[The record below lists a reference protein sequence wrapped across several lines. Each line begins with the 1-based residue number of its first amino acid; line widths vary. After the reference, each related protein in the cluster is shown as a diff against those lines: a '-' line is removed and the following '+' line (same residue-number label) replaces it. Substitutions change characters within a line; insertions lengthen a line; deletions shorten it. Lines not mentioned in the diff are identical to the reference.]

1 MERAGIE
8 PPKAKVDYKEEK
20 HKKKTHARNIDYCR
34 TLMQTP
40 HILAYLKER
49 GIHKDSI
56 KKWRLGYIDEADKSN
71 PLFGEKVAGRLV
83 FGLAEE
89 AYDSKKAKTVAMAYR
104 TMHDEKPKYYN
115 DYTSDLYEKK
125 FYLYGI
131 NEARKAIRKRNFAFV
146 MEGYTD
152 VIISHQSG
160 FENAVATCGTA
171 FTHEQMEK
179 LFKLTRNLIFWY
191 DGDSAGYDAMMES
204 IEELLEFGFRVQI
217 IKSSGYDPAELMN
230 KLHQNEEAIEK
241 YIRDHARPA
250 LQVIAEE
257 ALSDYEAKMNQ
268 AKLDVLDELLPIL
281 NSIKDESEKIVFK
294 SMINNRLGV
303 NL

>member
-1 MERAGIE
+1 
-8 PPKAKVDYKEEK
+8 
-20 HKKKTHARNIDYCR
+20 
-34 TLMQTP
+34 
-40 HILAYLKER
+40 
-49 GIHKDSI
+49 
-56 KKWRLGYIDEADKSN
+56 
-71 PLFGEKVAGRLV
+71 
-83 FGLAEE
+83 
-89 AYDSKKAKTVAMAYR
+89 
-104 TMHDEKPKYYN
+104 
-115 DYTSDLYEKK
+115 
-125 FYLYGI
+125 
-131 NEARKAIRKRNFAFV
+131 
-146 MEGYTD
+146 
-152 VIISHQSG
+152 
-160 FENAVATCGTA
+160 
-171 FTHEQMEK
+171 MEK